1 MHELRRI
8 DNLILK
14 CKLAS
19 AKTISIKLKTATIDD
34 RCETS
39 KKKKI
44 SLISH
49 PVFSS
54 VGETYTAHVFI
65 LFPFFILKKNQ
76 ISLKFFPSWCMS
88 FYSALLN
95 NVLL

>member
-39 KKKKI
+39 KKKI

-65 LFPFFILKKNQ
+65 LFSSFIFKKNQ
-76 ISLKFFPSWCMS
+76 ISLKFPPFWCMS

-95 NVLL
+95 NV

>member
-39 KKKKI
+39 KKKNLAYFT
-44 SLISH
+44 SG
-49 PVFSS
+49 VFF
-54 VGETYTAHVFI
+54 GR
-65 LFPFFILKKNQ
+65 
-76 ISLKFFPSWCMS
+76 
-88 FYSALLN
+88 
-95 NVLL
+95 

>member
-39 KKKKI
+39 KKKI

-65 LFPFFILKKNQ
+65 LFSSFIFKKNQ
-76 ISLKFFPSWCMS
+76 ISLKFPPFWCMS
-88 FYSALLN
+88 FYSVLLN
-95 NVLL
+95 NV

>member
-39 KKKKI
+39 KKKI

-65 LFPFFILKKNQ
+65 LFSFFKKIKYHLN
-76 ISLKFFPSWCMS
+76 FPR
-88 FYSALLN
+88 FGA
-95 NVLL
+95 

>member
-39 KKKKI
+39 KKKKSRLFHI
-44 SLISH
+44 RCFLRSVKHTLLTCLFYFLPSSLRKIKYH
-49 PVFSS
+49 
-54 VGETYTAHVFI
+54 
-65 LFPFFILKKNQ
+65 LNFPRFG
-76 ISLKFFPSWCMS
+76 
-88 FYSALLN
+88 A
-95 NVLL
+95 

>member
-39 KKKKI
+39 KKKI

-65 LFPFFILKKNQ
+65 LFSSFIFKKNQ
-76 ISLKFFPSWCMS
+76 ISLKFPPFWCMS
-88 FYSALLN
+88 FYRVLLN
-95 NVLL
+95 NV